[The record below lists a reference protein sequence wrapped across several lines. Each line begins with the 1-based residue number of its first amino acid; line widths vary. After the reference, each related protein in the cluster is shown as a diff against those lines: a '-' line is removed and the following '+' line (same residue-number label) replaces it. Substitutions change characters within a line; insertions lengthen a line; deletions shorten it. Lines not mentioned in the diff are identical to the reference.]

1 MKTTDATEIKMFRTS
16 GFLLAVGYSKVFERK
31 NEMKETAI
39 RENHLYN
46 KTYTKGKRFVGNY
59 VAVYVL
65 RDLAAKRLMRANPEG
80 KYLNRLGLT
89 VSKKIGGAVC
99 RNRTKRIIREAY
111 RACSGDLRCGNLIV
125 ISARGAIV
133 GKKTADVLSE
143 LDTAFRK
150 LNMYEANKSPE
161 TEEK

>member
-1 MKTTDATEIKMFRTS
+1 M
-16 GFLLAVGYSKVFERK
+16 
-31 NEMKETAI
+31 
-39 RENHLYN
+39 RE
-46 KTYTKGKRFVGNY
+46 
-59 VAVYVL
+59 
-65 RDLAAKRLMRANPEG
+65 
-80 KYLNRLGLT
+80 
-89 VSKKIGGAVC
+89 S
-99 RNRTKRIIREAY
+99 EAY